1 MNNTES
7 SLCFLTISEAS
18 SLIRTRKISPV
29 ELTKA
34 FLNRIEKLD
43 STLRAYITVL
53 SDHAV
58 KDAINAE
65 ESIVKGHYKGALH
78 GIPIALKD
86 IYWTKDVR
94 TTANSRI
101 LENWKPSENATV
113 VERLKKEGSVLLG
126 KLNMSEF
133 ATLSPDDTSL
143 IMPTRNPWDLTRI
156 PGGSS
161 SGAGAAIASGLCLG
175 SLGSD
180 TGGSIRGPATLC
192 GIVGLKPTY
201 GLVSRYGVV
210 PLSWTMDH
218 CGPMTWTVE
227 DTAIMLQVIAGYD
240 SGDSTSSKSTI
251 PNYYA
256 YLGKSVTDITIGVPR
271 KFLASLE
278 KHIHKEVI
286 YAFEDALKVCK
297 DLGANVVDI
306 EIPSMDYA
314 KITGSVIWLSEA
326 YSYHKQNLMLNPNS
340 YGKVARTL
348 FRAGGLFS
356 SGDYIQAQRMRSRIK
371 RELEEIHKKVDLI
384 VTPTY
389 ASPAATF
396 KDSNPLDRIMSGIN
410 FSIIFNLT
418 GQPAISIPIGFSKH
432 GLPIGMQIAGRSF
445 EEASVL
451 KLAYAYQQQKAW
463 FKIRPNLRD

>member
-1 MNNTES
+1 MNNNES
-7 SLCFLTISEAS
+7 SLCFLTINEAS

-53 SDHAV
+53 PEHAL
-58 KDAINAE
+58 KEAINAE
-65 ESIVKGHYKGALH
+65 ESIVKGHYKGPLH

-143 IMPTRNPWDLTRI
+143 FMPTRNPWDITRI

-161 SGAGAAIASGLCLG
+161 SGAGAAIASGLCMG

-227 DTAIMLQVIAGYD
+227 DAAIMLQVIAGYD
-240 SGDSTSSKSTI
+240 SMDSTSSKLPV
-251 PNYYA
+251 PNYNSS
-256 YLGKSVTDITIGVPR
+256 LGKSVTDITMGVPR
-271 KFLASLE
+271 KFLASVE
-278 KHIHKEVI
+278 KYIHKEVI
-286 YAFEDALKVCK
+286 YAFEEALKVYK
-297 DLGANVVDI
+297 DLGANIVDV

-314 KITGSVIWLSEA
+314 KITGSAIWLSEA
-326 YSYHKQNLMLNPNS
+326 YSYHKKNLMLTPNS

-356 SGDYIQAQRMRSRIK
+356 GGDYIQAQRMRSRIK
-371 RELEEIHKKVDLI
+371 RELQEIYKKVDLI

-396 KDSNPLDRIMSGIN
+396 KGSNPLDRIMSGIN
-410 FSIIFNLT
+410 FSIIFNLS

-445 EEASVL
+445 EEVSVL

-463 FKIRPNLRD
+463 FKIRPNL